1 MGEMGEV
8 PVDARR
14 LVDDLRAARR
24 ARLVPARTWVP
35 SDAFEAALSEPIGH
49 PVHENED
56 LAWMHRNHDMS
67 PLLRPPSGEG
77 LAWRLSLLHHRLLMA
92 LLRPLFDW
100 LQEWVKHD
108 VRAIDHVS
116 RRSDDLMGNQLRLFE
131 SVRDDMTDLAH
142 HVDERIGR

>member
-1 MGEMGEV
+1 MGDI

-14 LVDDLRAARR
+14 VVDGLRAARR
-24 ARLVPARTWVP
+24 ARLVPARSWVP
-35 SDAFEAALSEPIGH
+35 SEAFEAALSEPIGK

-56 LAWMHRNHDMS
+56 LAWMHRNHDFS
-67 PLLRPPSGEG
+67 SLLRPPVGHG
-77 LAWRLSLLHHRLLMA
+77 LAFRVKLVQHRLLMA
-92 LLRPLFDW
+92 LLRPFFEW

-131 SVRDDMTDLAH
+131 SVRDDMTDFAH
-142 HVDERIGR
+142 HVDERLGR